1 MYLYNSE
8 TRMVFSKIYKQK
20 PVFLVTLQIPFIF
33 ISIMHLGTTITKMVK
48 ITNLEF
54 SREILYTYL

>member
-1 MYLYNSE
+1 
-8 TRMVFSKIYKQK
+8 MVFSKIYKQK